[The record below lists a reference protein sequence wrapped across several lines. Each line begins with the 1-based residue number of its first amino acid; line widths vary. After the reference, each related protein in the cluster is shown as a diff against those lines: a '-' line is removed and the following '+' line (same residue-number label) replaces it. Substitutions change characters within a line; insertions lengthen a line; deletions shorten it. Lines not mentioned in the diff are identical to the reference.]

1 MDTLQRFFS
10 RPAFLSLTIG
20 VPFCIF
26 KLLFGLTAW
35 RTGSSSDL
43 EFLGLFGLA
52 VMTWAIA
59 DLVMNA
65 GRSIFDLLERPA
77 MFEYCTLA
85 QLGRVFGT
93 PLVFLALDTLLTFTI
108 ICAMLWSGW
117 ITRLPTAEAYLWYA
131 ATTMNLISLSL
142 VSLYNEI
149 RRKRDTARQ
158 IR

>member
-1 MDTLQRFFS
+1 MDTLQRIFS
-10 RPAFLSLTIG
+10 RPAFLGLTIG
-20 VPFCIF
+20 VPFCVF

-35 RTGSSSDL
+35 RTGSDSGL
-43 EFLGLFGLA
+43 ELLSLFGLA
-52 VMTWAIA
+52 IMIWASA

-65 GRSIFDLLERPA
+65 GRSILDLLDRPA

-85 QLGRVFGT
+85 QLGRVFDI
-93 PLVFLALDTLLTFTI
+93 PLIFLALDTLLTFGI

-117 ITRLPTAEAYLWYA
+117 ITTLSTVEAYLWYA

-149 RRKRDTARQ
+149 RRKRESTRQAR
-158 IR
+158 